1 MPEPTAAHDMYGK
14 EIARLLDQVLASD
27 LVSDRAAVERQVVR
41 VVGVLVRLHQSH
53 QVDEQGRCSIC
64 WPVPRTWWR
73 PWPRRSACTVHTA
86 LSFYLRQP
94 DRFVLAAI
102 TGKAASVRGAS

>member
-1 MPEPTAAHDMYGK
+1 MCRVVRWGVRIASGTRTGYG
-14 EIARLLDQVLASD
+14 IRTSRA
-27 LVSDRAAVERQVVR
+27 AAVERQVVR

-102 TGKAASVRGAS
+102 TGDVASVRGAS